1 MEKKSKTK
9 TIVIAIGGNALNS
22 ADGKGGYLEQQ
33 KNAEKTAKKIAE
45 IAKKKFRIIIT
56 HGNGPQ
62 VGNILLQQKCAKNK
76 IAPMPLGVCVAQSQG
91 QIGTILATAL
101 NNELRKQN
109 LKTRAIAIVSHVL
122 VDPKDPALMR
132 PTKPIGVSHKLVPS
146 PLPIKILEINAIK
159 HILQKGFIPIVAGGG
174 GIPVIKKN
182 GKLQLIDAV
191 IDKDFVTQI
200 LANELDA
207 NEMIILTKIKKVAI
221 NFKKSNQKWLDKL
234 NVKQAKKYLQA
245 NQFAEGSMKPKI
257 QAAIKFLEKE
267 ARLYTGYGGQSK
279 KVIIGNIDKP
289 CTVITKT

>member
-1 MEKKSKTK
+1 MSK

-22 ADGKGGYLEQQ
+22 ADGKGGYLEQRR
-33 KNAEKTAKKIAE
+33 NIEKTAKKIAE
-45 IAKKKFRIIIT
+45 IAKKKYRIIIT

-91 QIGTILATAL
+91 QIGSILATAL
-101 NNELRKQN
+101 NNELQKQN
-109 LKTRAIAIVSHVL
+109 LKTRAITLISHVL
-122 VDPKDPALMR
+122 IDVKDSAFSN

-146 PLPIKILEINAIK
+146 PLPIKILEINTIK
-159 HILQKGFIPIVAGGG
+159 HILEKGFIPIVAGGG

-191 IDKDFVTQI
+191 IDKDFATQI

-221 NFKKSNQKWLDKL
+221 NFKKPNQKWLKKL
-234 NVKQAKKYLQA
+234 NVEQAKKYLEQG
-245 NQFAEGSMKPKI
+245 QFAEGSMKPKI
-257 QAAIKFLEKE
+257 QAAIKFLQKE
-267 ARLYTGYGGQSK
+267 TRLRQGYGGQSK
-279 KVIIGNIDKP
+279 KVIIGKIDKLG
-289 CTVITKT
+289 TTLTK